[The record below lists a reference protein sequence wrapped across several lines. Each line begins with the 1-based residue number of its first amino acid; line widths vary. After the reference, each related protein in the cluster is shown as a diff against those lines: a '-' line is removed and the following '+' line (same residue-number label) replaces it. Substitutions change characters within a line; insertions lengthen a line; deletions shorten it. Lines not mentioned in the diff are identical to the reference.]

1 MFLLTHPCFYMRIH
15 VKSPQVSK
23 QNIVTSCCRNSR
35 GTFGSAAAVWGRG
48 SVPSAGSTGGHLS
61 VTQLADVPAPQLLFS
76 RTYSHHCSFS
86 PPPHPSQSQR
96 RRHVTLLI
104 QPSLLLLLRRDAL
117 PGLLKGDRKWRK
129 KVYKQHGF
137 SHNNGSTTGAQD
149 LSTHLDYGLQLRLG
163 QR

>member
-1 MFLLTHPCFYMRIH
+1 MRIR

-23 QNIVTSCCRNSR
+23 QNMVTSRCRNSR
-35 GTFGSAAAVWGRG
+35 GTFGSAAAVVWGRG
-48 SVPSAGSTGGHLS
+48 SVPSAGSTGGHPS

-104 QPSLLLLLRRDAL
+104 HPSLLLLLRREAL
-117 PGLLKGDRKWRK
+117 PGLLKGGRRK

-137 SHNNGSTTGAQD
+137 SHNSGSTTGAQD
-149 LSTHLDYGLQLRLG
+149 LSTHLDYDLQLRLG